1 MLSADE
7 GQTEW
12 QELIFAEQVSLAIL
26 DDKLRLGLEM
36 IKRRLLENRVDDPEY
51 DPEVPVISLFY

>member
-1 MLSADE
+1 MLPRDE
-7 GQTEW
+7 GQDKW
-12 QELIFAEQVSLAIL
+12 QELIYTEQVSLAVL
-26 DDKLRLGLEM
+26 TGELGLELEV